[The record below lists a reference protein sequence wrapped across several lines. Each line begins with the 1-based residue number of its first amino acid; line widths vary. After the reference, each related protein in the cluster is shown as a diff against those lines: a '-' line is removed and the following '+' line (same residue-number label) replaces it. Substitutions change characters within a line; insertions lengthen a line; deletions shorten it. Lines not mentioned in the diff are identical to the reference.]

1 MGRLIILFFFIPVVL
16 FSQNISELE
25 NKLQDNAHKDE
36 LNCDADYIFS
46 YREKLTI
53 KTDLT

>member
-36 LNCDADYIFS
+36 LNYDADCIFS
-46 YREKLTI
+46 YRENLTI